1 MHRSASDSKGRFVIS
16 AFAAV
21 GITLAL
27 VLLFRI
33 PAPTV
38 RLIPSATVNQT
49 KASVNIAKL
58 DDSNKLLKEEAELR
72 DMRPLFLPTER
83 NASLPDPRLESGRTF
98 LDNETLKLTFTDTEA
113 QVSRDLPPVA
123 LVGGISVEKAR
134 PTEALS
140 PSENPLSL
148 QGFGRTEVKVTPVP
162 LRSAYLQVTALKDG
176 KTVLD
181 EELPANARP
190 PGDKAWAPVEFMAT
204 VDAAGLVGSLEVTE
218 GSKVEETDSHFKNYL
233 ARSFRIGARLE
244 PGFYRITVSP

>member
-1 MHRSASDSKGRFVIS
+1 MHPSESDSKGRYFIS

-27 VLLFRI
+27 VFLFRI
-33 PAPTV
+33 PAPTEHLV
-38 RLIPSATVNQT
+38 PTVMVDRP
-49 KASVNIAKL
+49 KMSVNLAKL

-72 DMRPLFLPTER
+72 DMRPLFLPTDR
-83 NASLPDPRLESGRTF
+83 NAALPEPRLESGKTF
-98 LDNETLKLTFTDTEA
+98 LDNETFKLTFTDTEA

-123 LVGGISVEKAR
+123 LLGGKPVEEAK

-148 QGFGRTEVKVTPVP
+148 QGFGRTEAKVTAVP
-162 LRSAYLQVTALKDG
+162 LRSAYLQVTAHKDG
-176 KTVLD
+176 KSVLD

-190 PGDKAWAPVEFMAT
+190 PGNKAWAPIEFIAT
-204 VDAAGLVGSLEVTE
+204 VDAAGLVGPLVETE
-218 GSKVEETDSHFKNYL
+218 GSRVEETNSHFKNYL
-233 ARSFRIGARLE
+233 ARSFRIGDRLE